1 MIAKRSRTSLSQLSS
16 PSKFASTSSVADSF
30 SRGKAA
36 IAQAEKHIE
45 IFEEL
50 YMQSQA
56 SIFDKGRDKE
66 NIRVR
71 RCEVSKDET
80 VAEDCHDPIVAI
92 LQQQQQQQEQQEQQF
107 TTNENTTNS
116 KDVSLTRSAPLS
128 STELLSCL
136 IKDGEMRM
144 KRDQL
149 ISSERVRGNFDLTF
163 GLGAHD
169 GLGRQR
175 RKGTGGTATS
185 ASNNNIRVPI
195 CSFSLQRRNKQENDK
210 PRKIGFDPKNL
221 SAARRAM
228 IKVTKVADDLAVRSN
243 QDFKQFK
250 ARALPNGGVV
260 QNNPYAL
267 TKAAIAK
274 RNPDLRAKVDLC
286 GDDTNDEER
295 ESANMNTNGTRR
307 LDASIILGDPL
318 ILSAPAPAPAS
329 TRTPQSASRGKQPLE
344 SKKCKV
350 RKDIYSATTNFVA
363 RNLDEDN
370 EEIEGGSE
378 YSSENDDLVGLH
390 QQIAKLHAELE
401 IKRKLCFETIHA
413 LEEETQC
420 ASIKDIGIPEL
431 EKSVCESVQNQ
442 SSTRT
447 ANAVSCSSARS
458 VSEVSNKPT
467 SNHLR
472 KQSVYTRQKAWLEN
486 LERKKKETK
495 EKEDNDIVKNVTGK
509 PDLEL
514 AKESWCKAKEEH
526 DDLFKSAKETE
537 SSIQKEKR
545 EREKRKYINEAEE
558 TDKIQ
563 ALAKEK
569 KSATKMGVDRKLQNE
584 YVDKLSRPNK
594 CVECVVPK
602 DNAGTCITGHADA
615 AKGSHT
621 SIITTNS
628 VDTKTGIIPQGKK
641 ENRNDCS
648 KDDKEGDNYLQI
660 ENETDNSNMIS
671 FADMN
676 DTDFAKMIKKI
687 EVMAKKEV
695 RKKSKMD
702 RSAEDETNTKTFSKK
717 TSKTE
722 DMSRQG
728 HSKNTNFSPYKS
740 KTT

>member
-1 MIAKRSRTSLSQLSS
+1 M
-16 PSKFASTSSVADSF
+16 ADSF

-66 NIRVR
+66 NNIRVR
-71 RCEVSKDET
+71 RCEISKDET

-92 LQQQQQQQEQQEQQF
+92 LQQQQQQQF
-107 TTNENTTNS
+107 TTNENKRNS
-116 KDVSLTRSAPLS
+116 KDVSLTRSTPLS

-149 ISSERVRGNFDLTF
+149 ILSERVRGNIDLTF

-175 RKGTGGTATS
+175 RQGTGGTVTS
-185 ASNNNIRVPI
+185 ASNNNIRVPM

-210 PRKIGFDPKNL
+210 PRKIEFDPKNL

-228 IKVTKVADDLAVRSN
+228 VKVTKIADDLAVKSN

-250 ARALPNGGVV
+250 AMALPNGGVV
-260 QNNPYAL
+260 HNNPYAL

-274 RNPDLRAKVDLC
+274 RNPNLRAKVDLC
-286 GDDTNDEER
+286 GDDTNEEER
-295 ESANMNTNGTRR
+295 ESANKNTKGTRR
-307 LDASIILGDPL
+307 LDASMILGDPL
-318 ILSAPAPAPAS
+318 IQSAPAPAPAPAPVPAS

-363 RNLDEDN
+363 RNLDDDN
-370 EEIEGGSE
+370 EEIEGGQE
-378 YSSENDDLVGLH
+378 FSSENDDLVGLH

-458 VSEVSNKPT
+458 VSEVSNKRT

-486 LERKKKETK
+486 LERRKKATK
-495 EKEDNDIVKNVTGK
+495 EKEDNDKVKNVTGK
-509 PDLEL
+509 PYLEL

-558 TDKIQ
+558 TEKIE

-569 KSATKMGVDRKLQNE
+569 KSASKMGVDRKLQNE

-594 CVECVVPK
+594 CVDCVVPK
-602 DNAGTCITGHADA
+602 DNAGTCITGHSDS
-615 AKGSHT
+615 AKSSHT
-621 SIITTNS
+621 SIINNNS
-628 VDTKTGIIPQGKK
+628 VDTKPGIIPQGKK

-648 KDDKEGDNYLQI
+648 KDDKEGENYLQI
-660 ENETDNSNMIS
+660 ENDTDNSNMIS

-717 TSKTE
+717 TAKME

-728 HSKNTNFSPYKS
+728 HSKKTNFSPYKS